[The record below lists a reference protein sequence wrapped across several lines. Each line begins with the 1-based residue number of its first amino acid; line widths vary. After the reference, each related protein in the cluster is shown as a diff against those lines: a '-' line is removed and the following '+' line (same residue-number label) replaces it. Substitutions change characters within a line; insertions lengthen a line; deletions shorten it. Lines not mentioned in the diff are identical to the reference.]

1 VAHRE
6 EEDKVALTFAPRSA
20 STTFVEATESGFS
33 GGGDALMQQVADSVE
48 GFALMLASLKALLE
62 HRTVL
67 TAVTDRYPTG
77 IERRAHVRPAPA

>member
-1 VAHRE
+1 
-6 EEDKVALTFAPRSA
+6 LTFAPRSA

-62 HRTVL
+62 QSHGVDRRDRSLPHGHRAESARSAGAGV
-67 TAVTDRYPTG
+67 A
-77 IERRAHVRPAPA
+77 EA